1 MVTIDKIKELREA
14 TGVSVMQCKKALE
27 EAEGDSE
34 KALVILRKKSGE
46 IAAKK
51 SDRILSSGTVASYI
65 HVGGTVGA
73 MVMLSSETDFVSSNE
88 DFKMFARELAMHIT
102 ATNPLF
108 IRREDVPE
116 EEREKAR
123 AVFLKEAMEKPE
135 AVREKIV
142 AGKLDAYFGE
152 RVLYDQSYIKK
163 PEITIRSILEEAI
176 QKFGEKIEV
185 TRFVRFSV

>member
-176 QKFGEKIEV
+176 QKFGVKIEV

>member
-51 SDRILSSGTVASYI
+51 SDRILSSSTVASYI

-163 PEITIRSILEEAI
+163 TEKTIRRIFE
-176 QKFGEKIEV
+176 G
-185 TRFVRFSV
+185 

>member
-142 AGKLDAYFGE
+142 AGKLDAYFWE